1 MNQRK
6 NKNYHL
12 NMRNYNHSL
21 NISTYRCGQIL
32 EGRLPNYWEWEC
44 TKKGENLPGF
54 LGSTAFKTLSHNHKI
69 INTLQKATCI
79 GYIVESTKIYSR
91 SGNQLSAS
99 CYKKQLS
106 AAALFTGESS

>member
-1 MNQRK
+1 MWSNSWGETAK
-6 NKNYHL
+6 LLGVGMYK
-12 NMRNYNHSL
+12 
-21 NISTYRCGQIL
+21 
-32 EGRLPNYWEWEC
+32 
-44 TKKGENLPGF
+44 KKGENLPGV

>member
-1 MNQRK
+1 MVKFLRGDCQTIGSGNVQ
-6 NKNYHL
+6 
-12 NMRNYNHSL
+12 
-21 NISTYRCGQIL
+21 
-32 EGRLPNYWEWEC
+32 
-44 TKKGENLPGF
+44 KKGENLPGF

>member
-1 MNQRK
+1 
-6 NKNYHL
+6 
-12 NMRNYNHSL
+12 MRNYNHSL
-21 NISTYRCGQIL
+21 NISTHRCGQIL

-44 TKKGENLPGF
+44 TKKGEKSPRIL
-54 LGSTAFKTLSHNHKI
+54 

-106 AAALFTGESS
+106 AAALSTGESS